1 MKEVIGRNISII
13 SKERQLSSINMW
25 CKYVASNMASNV
37 ASNVVSNVAKD
48 RLYSY
53 YVCRRK
59 YQAADRR

>member
-37 ASNVVSNVAKD
+37 ASNVAKD
-48 RLYSY
+48 RLYRLIVLLPTAKNNVS
-53 YVCRRK
+53 CRRPS
-59 YQAADRR
+59 